1 MSEKT
6 NKKNTHNIAVDR
18 FHRMNRLSLRRH
30 FANWIPNS
38 SNILSF
44 KHNSWKY
51 EPHNILCLYL
61 NEADIRAS
69 EKISSYSR
77 WVHQICFCSR
87 NFCSLIAE
95 GKTSYKHMFM
105 LYFFSSYIVAKFK
118 ITYVYTK
125 RSKVIWRLRQLHR
138 ISTLTIRWH
147 KCINS
152 FGTFFDYLSMN
163 FEETDQWCKQKTE
176 RKLKEYLSATRN
188 MLLWNYCMQINA

>member
-1 MSEKT
+1 MRHLQNSFRANILKKITANRWGKQWTIIIGFYTNALRKKKQKMSEKT
-6 NKKNTHNIAVDR
+6 NKQKKNTHNIAVDR

-105 LYFFSSYIVAKFK
+105 LYFSPPI
-118 ITYVYTK
+118 
-125 RSKVIWRLRQLHR
+125 
-138 ISTLTIRWH
+138 
-147 KCINS
+147 
-152 FGTFFDYLSMN
+152 
-163 FEETDQWCKQKTE
+163 
-176 RKLKEYLSATRN
+176 
-188 MLLWNYCMQINA
+188 